1 MRATWVLGI
10 LAAATVA
17 GCAGG
22 DAANPNLGAPKLHIA
37 ARPDGNLTLF
47 VHGAFG
53 DRLYEWI
60 HVRIDNETLVNRSA
74 SFSVEESRAP
84 GFYVDASAELSDEVY
99 VLRARIDHEPAPER
113 LAVSLV
119 GIDGEW
125 AQAERF
131 GLPFERLL
139 ERRPQP

>member
-1 MRATWVLGI
+1 M
-10 LAAATVA
+10 LALLAGAALA

-22 DAANPNLGAPKLHIA
+22 DAANPNLAAPKLVVA

-60 HVRIDNETLVNRSA
+60 HVRVDNATLVNRTAAFSA
-74 SFSVEESRAP
+74 EESRAA
-84 GFYVDASAELSDEVY
+84 GFYLEASAQVSQEVY
-99 VLRARIDHEPAPER
+99 VLRARIDHDPAQER
-113 LAVSLV
+113 AIVSLV
-119 GIDGEW
+119 SMDAEW
-125 AQAERF
+125 ADAETF

-139 ERRPQP
+139 ERRSEP